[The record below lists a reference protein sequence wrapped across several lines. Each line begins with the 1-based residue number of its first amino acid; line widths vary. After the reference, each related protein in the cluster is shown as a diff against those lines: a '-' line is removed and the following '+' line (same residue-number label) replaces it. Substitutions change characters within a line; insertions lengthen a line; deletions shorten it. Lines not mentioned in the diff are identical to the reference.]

1 MDEGM
6 AQGVADASA
15 FSADAPAF
23 SADASLF
30 SAAQGVADAS
40 AFSAAFSAVGMVE
53 EGMAQGVA
61 DAYASGC
68 FSLRN
73 MGEWS
78 EPKKPSNLLTPEARM
93 DDSCTS
99 ARMLSDTRQKSILMP
114 RA

>member
-15 FSADAPAF
+15 FSADASAF
-23 SADASLF
+23 SADASSF
-30 SAAQGVADAS
+30 SAAQGVGTD
-40 AFSAAFSAVGMVE
+40 E

-61 DAYASGC
+61 DASASGC
-68 FSLRN
+68 LSLRK

-99 ARMLSDTRQKSILMP
+99 ACMLSDTRQKSILMP